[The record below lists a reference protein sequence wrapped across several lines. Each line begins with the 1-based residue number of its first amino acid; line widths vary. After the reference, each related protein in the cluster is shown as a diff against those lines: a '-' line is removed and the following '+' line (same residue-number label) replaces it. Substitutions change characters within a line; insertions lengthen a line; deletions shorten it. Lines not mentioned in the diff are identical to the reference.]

1 MKKLEAAHPGMFKS
15 VFGKLDDDKA
25 RVMDEKVKKQ
35 RIVQMKV
42 ELRRT
47 ELSKE
52 VSKAIM
58 ELVD

>member
-1 MKKLEAAHPGMFKS
+1 M
-15 VFGKLDDDKA
+15 
-25 RVMDEKVKKQ
+25 KQ